1 MTRTPVSGPRGVLRR
16 PTPTPTPQPQS
27 GPHYARLG
35 PIAPL
40 APHLAHFWSVRWD
53 LAGQPP
59 FVAETLPHPSV
70 HLLFEARRADVA
82 GIMTGKFSRTLR
94 GRGWVFGIKFRPAA
108 FQPLYGAPLARL
120 TNRVVPL
127 RAIFGAAGATLARAL
142 RAEPTVEGRAQL
154 AEAFLLPRLAPL
166 PPVVAELRDLV
177 ERMAADATL
186 VRVEDVAAL
195 AGVGVR
201 ALERSFRTYVG
212 VTPKW
217 VIGRYRLH
225 EAAAQL
231 AAARAPNLA
240 ELAQRLGYFD
250 QAHFIRDFK
259 AVVGRSPGRYAK
271 E

>member
-1 MTRTPVSGPRGVLRR
+1 
-16 PTPTPTPQPQS
+16 
-27 GPHYARLG
+27 
-35 PIAPL
+35 
-40 APHLAHFWSVRWD
+40 
-53 LAGQPP
+53 
-59 FVAETLPHPSV
+59 
-70 HLLFEARRADVA
+70 
-82 GIMTGKFSRTLR
+82 
-94 GRGWVFGIKFRPAA
+94 
-108 FQPLYGAPLARL
+108 
-120 TNRVVPL
+120 
-127 RAIFGAAGATLARAL
+127 
-142 RAEPTVEGRAQL
+142 
-154 AEAFLLPRLAPL
+154 LPRLPPL
-166 PPVVAELRDLV
+166 PPAVVLLRDLV
-177 ERMAADATL
+177 ERMAADPTL

-201 ALERSFRTYVG
+201 ALERSFRAYVG